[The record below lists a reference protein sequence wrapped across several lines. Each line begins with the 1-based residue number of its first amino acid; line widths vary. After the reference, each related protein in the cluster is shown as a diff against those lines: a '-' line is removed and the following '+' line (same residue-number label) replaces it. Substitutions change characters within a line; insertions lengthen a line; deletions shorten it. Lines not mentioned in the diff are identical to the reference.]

1 MTAFPMAK
9 NVTAIRWL
17 FKAGFVVH
25 ILLAVVEQSAAAG
38 RSLSSSELFFYQG
51 ADREQ
56 ILLEG
61 AKKEGQLVFYN
72 SHTWFK
78 SGAQEFEKKYPF
90 VKVSVWR
97 SDGADVMKLVLE
109 ESLAGRFLAD
119 VVESNEANIGV
130 LH

>member
-1 MTAFPMAK
+1 MTALPMAK
-9 NVTAIRWL
+9 NATAIRWL
-17 FKAGFVVH
+17 FKAGLVLL
-25 ILLAVVEQSAAAG
+25 ILLAVVEQSDAAG
-38 RSLSSSELFFYQG
+38 RSLTPSELFFYQG

-78 SGAQEFEKKYPF
+78 SVAQEFEKKYPF

-97 SDGADVMKLVLE
+97 ADGADVMKRVLE
-109 ESLAGRFLAD
+109 ESLAGRFLVD
-119 VVESNEANIGV
+119 VVECTEAIIGG